1 MNSNGFLKKTLH
13 RPPLTGAHAILF
25 SLAAVAVPTLIH
37 AVVDGSG
44 IGLAFIVYIPSIV
57 LAALFMRSWQ
67 AALIALACAAAG
79 DWFFLEQD
87 NRITFSVSD
96 LIGVP
101 VFLASSALIIGV
113 VRAIRSL
120 VHECFSPD
128 AAPGKVI
135 FSEEKG
141 HAWAHWHGDR
151 PSLPLGPH
159 EEVADMME
167 DYLAQVE
174 LGKRLAGEERKSGRV

>member
-1 MNSNGFLKKTLH
+1 
-13 RPPLTGAHAILF
+13 
-25 SLAAVAVPTLIH
+25 
-37 AVVDGSG
+37 VDGSG
-44 IGLAFIVYIPSIV
+44 IGLAFIVYVPSIV

-87 NRITFSVSD
+87 SRITFSVSD

-120 VHECFSPD
+120 VRECFSPE

-174 LGKRLAGEERKSGRV
+174 LGKRLAGEERESGRV

>member
-1 MNSNGFLKKTLH
+1 MLKDGFLKKTLQ
-13 RPPLTGAHAILF
+13 RPPLTGAAAILF
-25 SLAAVAVPTLIH
+25 GLAAVVVPTLIH
-37 AVVDGSG
+37 DVVRSSG
-44 IGLAFIVYIPSIV
+44 TGLAFIVYVPSVV

-67 AALIALACAAAG
+67 AAFVAFACATAG
-79 DWFFLEQD
+79 DWFFLEQSD
-87 NRITFSVSD
+87 RITFSASD

-113 VRAIRSL
+113 VRAINSF
-120 VHECFSPD
+120 VHEYFLPSATPD
-128 AAPGKVI
+128 KVI

-141 HAWAHWHGDR
+141 HAWAHWHSDR

-159 EEVADMME
+159 DEVAEMME

-174 LGKRLAGEERKSGRV
+174 LGHRLTGKARESRRA

>member
-1 MNSNGFLKKTLH
+1 MINSSLLEKTLE
-13 RPPLTGAHAILF
+13 RPPLTGARAILF
-25 SLAAVAVPTLIH
+25 SVAAVAIPTLIH
-37 AVVDGSG
+37 SVVDGSG
-44 IGLAFIVYIPSIV
+44 IGLAFIVYVPSVV

-79 DWFFLEQD
+79 DWFFLEQAD
-87 NRITFSVSD
+87 RITFSTSD

-113 VRAIRSL
+113 VRTIRRV

-128 AAPGKVI
+128 AVPGKVI

-141 HAWAHWHGDR
+141 QAWAHWQGDR

-159 EEVADMME
+159 EEVAEMME

-174 LGKRLAGEERKSGRV
+174 LGKRLNAEDRKPRRA